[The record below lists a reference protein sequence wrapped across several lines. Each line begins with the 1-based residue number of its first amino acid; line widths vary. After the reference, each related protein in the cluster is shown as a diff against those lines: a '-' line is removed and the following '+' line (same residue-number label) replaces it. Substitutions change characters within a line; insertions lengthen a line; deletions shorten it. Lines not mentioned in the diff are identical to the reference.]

1 MIIDIRITLW
11 WIFFLNFFLFSV
23 SIFFICFY
31 VNAYS
36 LYISRAMVI
45 FLHLDIDLWLFPLFL
60 LFCMLKDA
68 LFLFSFPKFQIWE
81 PQVVDQSIQKIVLS
95 VGRADAEG
103 RGCFCKWI
111 FLMELLR
118 VFCTHWVKV
127 YFFTCLA
134 HE

>member
-31 VNAYS
+31 VKAYS

-81 PQVVDQSIQKIVLS
+81 PQVVDQSIQKLYYQLVEPTLK
-95 VGRADAEG
+95 VEG
-103 RGCFCKWI
+103 AFVSEYSWWSCYACFVHIGWRYI
-111 FLMELLR
+111 SLH
-118 VFCTHWVKV
+118 V
-127 YFFTCLA
+127 
-134 HE
+134 